1 MFLTYAVLTVVAA
14 AFFVVLF
21 QSRQR
26 EAIESEVRQRLQDEA
41 AVLGVF
47 TEAAWQSSDR
57 PVEELRA
64 TWQPKLQSLG
74 REVGTRLTL
83 VRADGTVLA
92 DSSADARQMEN
103 HRERPEIEQAA
114 EHGVGFVAR
123 PSLSVGE
130 PYGYCAVRVG
140 SREKPRGFVRVAL
153 PWTPFEAR
161 LKAASRL
168 VAGTAVVV
176 TLAALLASYLL
187 E

>member
-1 MFLTYAVLTVVAA
+1 
-14 AFFVVLF
+14 
-21 QSRQR
+21 
-26 EAIESEVRQRLQDEA
+26 
-41 AVLGVF
+41 
-47 TEAAWQSSDR
+47 
-57 PVEELRA
+57 
-64 TWQPKLQSLG
+64 
-74 REVGTRLTL
+74 
-83 VRADGTVLA
+83 
-92 DSSADARQMEN
+92 MEN

-114 EHGVGFVAR
+114 EHGVGFVTR

-130 PYGYCAVRVG
+130 PYGYCAVRVD
-140 SREKPRGFVRVAL
+140 SREKLRGFVLVAL